1 MGGQLQPEL
10 HAGPADVAE
19 ATTPPHGA
27 AADPT
32 VFSEPQPGHDH
43 RWHTG
48 NVLRARDAF
57 NEPVPNWDVSE
68 LCALLQHAP
77 AVHQHGSR
85 NDATPGDVQPVVQW
99 GTGHRHDPPGQFYAS
114 AATNTAT
121 FQPAT

>member
-1 MGGQLQPEL
+1 MGGKLQPEL

-27 AADPT
+27 AADPS

-57 NEPVPNWDVSE
+57 NEPVPKSVSKLFVKSHSADKFMIYQNTE
-68 LCALLQHAP
+68 YLQIYT
-77 AVHQHGSR
+77 SMI
-85 NDATPGDVQPVVQW
+85 
-99 GTGHRHDPPGQFYAS
+99 
-114 AATNTAT
+114 
-121 FQPAT
+121 